1 MSTIKEELFEMLNQ
15 KAKIEE
21 VKAGSVLNFMKIF
34 QFEIKPRW
42 WKKWT
47 RDEETGK
54 WRFSKLNDYI
64 IDNEYMTVTWM
75 GRNQYQI
82 IVKRNSPIFLTES
95 EMKDGNLKVELKEV
109 GDGKG
114 K

>member
-1 MSTIKEELFEMLNQ
+1 MSIKEELIEFLNQ

-21 VKAGSVLNFMKIF
+21 VKAGSVLDYMKIF

-54 WRFSKLNDYI
+54 LRMTKLNDFI
-64 IDNEYMTVTWM
+64 IDNEFMTVTWM

-82 IVKRNSPIFLTES
+82 IVKRNSPIFLTDS
-95 EMKDGNLKVELKEV
+95 DVKDGNLKVELKELK
-109 GDGKG
+109 DGKR
-114 K
+114 